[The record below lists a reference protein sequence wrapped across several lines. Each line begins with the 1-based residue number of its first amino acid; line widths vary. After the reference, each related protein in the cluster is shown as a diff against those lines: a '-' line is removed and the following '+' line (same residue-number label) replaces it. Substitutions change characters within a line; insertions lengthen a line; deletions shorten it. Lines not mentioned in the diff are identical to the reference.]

1 MRQRPCGFPGCR
13 WSGTLVPRNPDAC
26 LPRSRSHPRRHGW
39 RQPCRG
45 FVGSGYRRALPG
57 HTRYAIS
64 VTTVNRRRA
73 EGRQGSG
80 KGKRAQPGVERK
92 WDWCAGVGADAG
104 MGWVAVRAE
113 HIPAVRAEHAPCGRF
128 GGLACAGKGACPPPK
143 PRRTQSAGA
152 GTASLGST
160 PKPDR
165 RWSET
170 SPPGP
175 VPRIPGGGSG
185 NRPGFLPPD
194 WPGCRP

>member
-80 KGKRAQPGVERK
+80 KGKKPQPRVEWKRDWRK
-92 WDWCAGVGADAG
+92 GSGADAG
-104 MGWVAVRAE
+104 LRYVQST
-113 HIPAVRAEHAPCGRF
+113 HAAAGL
-128 GGLACAGKGACPPPK
+128 GGLPAQERALARPPK

-160 PKPDR
+160 PKLDR